1 MRSEPCIRSVLTLQ
15 RLDAHFTLDSHTFRL
30 FRASYRLVA
39 PLRRL
44 VRALRRLAGTLPLL
58 FRPLRRLV
66 GASYLLL
73 RALRLLFGALRSVFR
88 ALRFVV
94 RPLHRLVGTLRFA
107 VRPLRFVFRSLRLL
121 FGALRLL
128 FGAPRR
134 LFGTLPC
141 QREVC
146 LHLSQLSGDRRQLR
160 RLGIEIA
167 TIDVEAWREIR
178 RFAIRCHGNE
188 IGRARQTDAGLEM
201 RVAAPVEYQR
211 RRRRAGVGEQRRAD
225 QRTLLHEPDVAE
237 RALQQRG
244 EFAVGSARAHETNSP
259 ACRPGN
265 KCRDRVCLR

>member
-1 MRSEPCIRSVLTLQ
+1 
-15 RLDAHFTLDSHTFRL
+15 
-30 FRASYRLVA
+30 
-39 PLRRL
+39 
-44 VRALRRLAGTLPLL
+44 
-58 FRPLRRLV
+58 
-66 GASYLLL
+66 
-73 RALRLLFGALRSVFR
+73 
-88 ALRFVV
+88 
-94 RPLHRLVGTLRFA
+94 
-107 VRPLRFVFRSLRLL
+107 VFRSLRLL

-178 RFAIRCHGNE
+178 RFAIRCHRNE
-188 IGRARQTDAGLEM
+188 IGRSRQTDAGLEM

-237 RALQQRG
+237 RALQQRA
-244 EFAVGSARAHETNSP
+244 EFASAQLAHMKRIRRRAGRGINVAIGCACDEAAVGAQHP
-259 ACRPGN
+259 ADLAQEILLPVEVLDCFE
-265 KCRDRVCLR
+265 